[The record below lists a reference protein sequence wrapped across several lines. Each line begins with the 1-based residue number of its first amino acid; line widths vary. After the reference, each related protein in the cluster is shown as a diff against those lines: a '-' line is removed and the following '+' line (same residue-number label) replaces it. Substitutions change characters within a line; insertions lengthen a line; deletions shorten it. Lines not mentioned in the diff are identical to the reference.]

1 MFWSYLI
8 KNQLQPTMGTYKEKL
23 SILSEMIAFARVD
36 YTLKDSEYQFL
47 RGVASNLGIEEKT
60 FQKLLDQKSP
70 KVTLKSQAERI
81 VQFHRLLLLM
91 NIDQEQHKKEINTLY
106 NIGLTMGLP
115 PSAIGQ
121 VLEVMHKYPD
131 KVVPAQVL
139 IDIFKAH
146 YN

>member
-1 MFWSYLI
+1 
-8 KNQLQPTMGTYKEKL
+8 MGTYKEKL

-47 RGVASNLGIEEKT
+47 RGVASNLGIDEMT
-60 FQKLLDQKSP
+60 FEKLLNQKSP

-91 NIDQEQHKKEINTLY
+91 NVDQEQHQKEINTLY

-131 KVVPAQVL
+131 KVVPAEVL
-139 IDIFKAH
+139 INIFKAH

>member
-1 MFWSYLI
+1 
-8 KNQLQPTMGTYKEKL
+8 MGTYKEKL

-60 FQKLLDQKSP
+60 FQKLLSEKSP

-121 VLEVMHKYPD
+121 VLEVMHNYPN